1 MNITGIIAE
10 YNPFHNGHLYQINK
24 AHKEG
29 ADYIIIIMSGD
40 FMQRGTPAIVDKY
53 TRTRMAL
60 LNGADLVIELP
71 VLFATGSAQYFAR
84 GAVSLLDKLN
94 VVDTLCFGC
103 ETDNVTQL
111 LRAVDFLFNESE
123 EYKKELQVLLKQGIS
138 FPKAR
143 EKAMQSILGDETSFL
158 LSSPNNILAIE
169 YCLALRERNSKIT
182 PLPLKREGQ
191 GYHDL
196 QLNNSEYPSA
206 TAIRRLLIRSISS
219 PVLDQYIP
227 SNIISILHE
236 RYHKTFPIVQNDFSA
251 LLKYKLLLES
261 SNGLMNFADVPTS
274 LSDKIIKNLNLYSN
288 FDSFCQTLKSKDIT
302 YARINRC
309 LTHILLH
316 ITEDTLSF
324 YKSNDYAH
332 YARILG
338 FKSSSVPLLSNIKAH
353 TEIPLISKMA
363 DAFNLISD
371 EVYSQLE
378 HDILASNIYESVV
391 SERYQKPFQNEYTQ
405 KIVIIP

>member
-10 YNPFHNGHLYQINK
+10 YNPFHNGHLYQIKK

-53 TRTRMAL
+53 TRAKMAL

-103 ETDNVTQL
+103 ETDNETQL
-111 LRAVDFLFNESE
+111 LRAVDFLFNETE
-123 EYKKELQVLLKQGIS
+123 EYKRELQVLLKQGLS

-143 EKAMQSILGDETSFL
+143 EKAMQSILGDETAFI

-196 QLNNSEYPSA
+196 ALNNSEYPSA
-206 TAIRRLLIRSISS
+206 TAIRRLLIKSMSS
-219 PVLDQYIP
+219 QVLDQYVP
-227 SNIISILHE
+227 SNIIPILHE

-288 FDSFCQTLKSKDIT
+288 FGSFCQILKSKDIT
-302 YARINRC
+302 YSRINRC

-324 YKSNDYAH
+324 YKNNDYAH

-363 DAFNLISD
+363 DAFNLIPD

-405 KIVIIP
+405 KLVIIP